1 MSVSY
6 GFWDAARV
14 KRERGDGGYST
25 QLSDTAELAACGEG
39 EPEVQSLQ
47 VRRRARSGRGGARR
61 ALRAATRG
69 GADPARASGTAART
83 SVGAL
88 ARLARAALRVSC
100 NPRHLYPS
108 AFGGACSIPGRAL
121 RCLGLRCAL
130 RRQCSCGA
138 CVCPGFHAPTRSARR
153 CWSCRRPRS
162 RLSRSFSRSPRRRR
176 RCVAR
181 LPLAPAGRP
190 RLSPTS
196 RLRVPP
202 APRRARASRLLA
214 LRRAS
219 RAPRW
224 LQSRSAA
231 WCPA

>member
-88 ARLARAALRVSC
+88 ARLARAVPRVSC

-108 AFGGACSIPGRAL
+108 AFGGACSTPGRAL

-130 RRQCSCGA
+130 RRQCSLAALACAQGLTRQPALPGA
-138 CVCPGFHAPTRSARR
+138 AGDAAANAAAIAYDFPVAVSAVR
-153 CWSCRRPRS
+153 CAAAACALGS
-162 RLSRSFSRSPRRRR
+162 RQ
-176 RCVAR
+176 
-181 LPLAPAGRP
+181 PAG
-190 RLSPTS
+190 
-196 RLRVPP
+196 
-202 APRRARASRLLA
+202 
-214 LRRAS
+214 
-219 RAPRW
+219 
-224 LQSRSAA
+224 QG
-231 WCPA
+231 